1 MFLQVLED
9 LLEKECTQQNADHGT
24 ENTWRGYCRSMLWLQ
39 YKDSFYL
46 KLNIPVT
53 DTTSD
58 IFTFLYRLGNS
69 QQS

>member
-1 MFLQVLED
+1 
-9 LLEKECTQQNADHGT
+9 
-24 ENTWRGYCRSMLWLQ
+24 MLWLQ

-46 KLNIPVT
+46 KLNISVT

-58 IFTFLYRLGNS
+58 NFTFLCRLGNS